1 VCTGVL
7 VVWSC
12 CRGFLVV
19 CGKFCAISSSIMVVK
34 SSKMER
40 YNVEDKKAVKGSHE
54 RANPSHERAN
64 PNKTKGGSSS
74 LKWSVHWSQRCACVC
89 NWLWRKMV
97 GTGGGVRCDEALITC
112 RLIFASGSLGSR
124 EEKED
129 MVWPGGRPESAHR
142 LRIPMVRTA
151 EKVRQR

>member
-1 VCTGVL
+1 MCTGGL
-7 VVWSC
+7 VIGSC

-19 CGKFCAISSSIMVVK
+19 CGKFCAVSSSIMVAK

-54 RANPSHERAN
+54 RANPSN
-64 PNKTKGGSSS
+64 TKRGSSS

-97 GTGGGVRCDEALITC
+97 GTGGGVQSWWGNEALITC

-124 EEKED
+124 EEEED
-129 MVWPGGRPESAHR
+129 MVWPGRCPESAHR
-142 LRIPMVRTA
+142 LRIPMVRTV
-151 EKVRQR
+151 EKVWRR

>member
-1 VCTGVL
+1 MCTGGL
-7 VVWSC
+7 VIGSC

-19 CGKFCAISSSIMVVK
+19 CGKFCAVSSSIMVAK

-64 PNKTKGGSSS
+64 PSKTKGGSSS
-74 LKWSVHWSQRCACVC
+74 LKWSVHWSQRCACVR

-97 GTGGGVRCDEALITC
+97 GTGGGVRSWWGNEALITC
-112 RLIFASGSLGSR
+112 RLIVASGSLGSR
-124 EEKED
+124 EEEED
-129 MVWPGGRPESAHR
+129 MV
-142 LRIPMVRTA
+142 
-151 EKVRQR
+151 